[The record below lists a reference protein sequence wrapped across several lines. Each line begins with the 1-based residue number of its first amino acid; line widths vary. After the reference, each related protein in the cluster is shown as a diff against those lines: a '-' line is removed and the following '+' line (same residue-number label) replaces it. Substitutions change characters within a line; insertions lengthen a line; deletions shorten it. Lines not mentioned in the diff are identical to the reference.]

1 MPCIIAHAATT
12 YCEGLLTSGFAG
24 YHAAMK
30 SYLPN
35 WLQPWLDVLVP
46 ALQIALILC
55 VGWLLRWLVLRLV
68 ARLTRRYD
76 LPPMVVMA
84 SRRVSTFLITFATVL
99 AVLQKLGVSAG
110 VLWGAFTGFA
120 TVAAVA
126 FFAAWSVLTNI
137 FCSFLILTTRPFR
150 LHDYI
155 ELLDDGEKRGL
166 RGQVVDINL
175 IYVTLQETHPEGG
188 ESQLRVPNSHFFQ
201 RAVRRWVGDAPAPE
215 ALAANVGG
223 SSKK

>member
-1 MPCIIAHAATT
+1 MTA
-12 YCEGLLTSGFAG
+12 
-24 YHAAMK
+24 
-30 SYLPN
+30 YLPT
-35 WLQPWLDVLVP
+35 WLRPWLDVLVP
-46 ALQIALILC
+46 ALHILLVLL
-55 VGWLLRWLVLRLV
+55 VGWTLRWLVLRLI
-68 ARLTRRYD
+68 ARLTMRYD

-84 SRRVSTFLITFATVL
+84 SRRVSTFLISLATLL
-99 AVLQKLGVSAG
+99 AVLQQLGVSAG

-150 LHDYI
+150 LHDHI

-175 IYVTLQETHPEGG
+175 IYVTLQETHLDG
-188 ESQLRVPNSHFFQ
+188 SSSVLRVPNSHFFQ
-201 RAVRRWVGDAPAPE
+201 RAVRRWTSETSAH
-215 ALAANVGG
+215 ALVANVGG
-223 SSKK
+223 ANKAAPNAEENGARTAP